1 MYFVDRQKIEK
12 NLTYLEKHIQL
23 FQESQQWDSEYSK
36 LSLERIAHVM
46 MDCILDVGNA
56 LIDGFMMRD
65 PGSYEDI
72 VDILLDEKVI
82 TKEMEEQFKQILP
95 LRRMIVQ
102 EYLTIDHEQ
111 IYQVLHKNL
120 PAVAAYPQ
128 AVRKYLVD
136 ALGPVSAFLRE

>member
-1 MYFVDRQKIEK
+1 MYFVDRQKIEN
-12 NLTYLEKHIQL
+12 NLTYLEKHIRL
-23 FQESQQWDSEYSK
+23 FQESQQWDSEYSQ

-56 LIDGFMMRD
+56 LIDGFIMRD

>member
-56 LIDGFMMRD
+56 LIDGFIMRD